1 MNTSVSLAVSRKN
14 TRLSNTSLDLQSIGT
29 FAPTKVWIVA
39 LVYTYFIAFWIWLKT
54 SFKILQ
60 VPLLMYKLI
69 YNSYVKNI
77 VVDVFNMF
85 RSIYL
90 YYITKRRKK
99 NSWKSTV
106 TFLKCGTLN
115 LNKESNIRFK
125 FLFKLHC
132 SFHWGPR

>member
-1 MNTSVSLAVSRKN
+1 MHRWRRGKPYNN
-14 TRLSNTSLDLQSIGT
+14 FGT

-90 YYITKRRKK
+90 YNITKRRKR
-99 NSWKSTV
+99 TV
-106 TFLKCGTLN
+106 EKVL
-115 LNKESNIRFK
+115 
-125 FLFKLHC
+125 
-132 SFHWGPR
+132 

>member
-1 MNTSVSLAVSRKN
+1 MNASVSLAVSRKN
-14 TRLSNTSLDLQSIGT
+14 TRLSNTWLDLQSIDEDAVSLKIILEQ
-29 FAPTKVWIVA
+29 FAPTKVWTVE

-60 VPLLMYKLI
+60 VPLLIYKLI

-90 YYITKRRKK
+90 YNITKRRKK
-99 NSWKSTV
+99 NSWKV
-106 TFLKCGTLN
+106 
-115 LNKESNIRFK
+115 I
-125 FLFKLHC
+125 
-132 SFHWGPR
+132 